1 MGRCELMEGDFA
13 DMEVSSAVL
22 IGLGVGETF
31 NSIRFRERGVS
42 IDGTINDTVT
52 ADTQYLH
59 ELQGVIVDEGTQWGV
74 SD

>member
-1 MGRCELMEGDFA
+1 MEGDFA
-13 DMEVSSAVL
+13 DMEVASAVL

-31 NSIRFRERGVS
+31 NSIRFRERRVN

-52 ADTQYLH
+52 ADSQDLH